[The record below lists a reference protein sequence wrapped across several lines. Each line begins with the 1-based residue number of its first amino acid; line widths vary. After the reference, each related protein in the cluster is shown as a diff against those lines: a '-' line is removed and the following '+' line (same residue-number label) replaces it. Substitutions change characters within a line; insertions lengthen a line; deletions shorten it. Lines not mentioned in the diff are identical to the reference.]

1 MPKIYLSILLCF
13 TFYLVKSQNLI
24 KNYVKQNTSQ
34 ILTIEPDSTDY
45 TDLQSIG
52 DAVGNAKIIMLGEQ
66 YHGDAAT
73 FLAKSRLVKY
83 LHEKK
88 GFNVLAFESDFF
100 ALNEGWDKLPKIK
113 KDIDSFMYNNPFP
126 IWSWCNTCSNLF
138 YTYVAETFK
147 TANPLQITGF
157 DCQVHGL
164 YSVKNMKRQL
174 DSVFN
179 IWIVKQPEI
188 SEAAKSVILFLDS
201 LNSRT
206 MTKDSNICNTL
217 IKNLTIIFNDIKN
230 INTLDHFWAQIIK
243 SLLTEA
249 TEIKAYLLKDKT
261 QYHIRD
267 MQMAENI
274 DWLCKNKYINEKIII
289 WAHNAHIAK
298 NTGDI
303 FNFSSSDNNM
313 MGSYIDRNPD
323 LKSKVYIM
331 GFTSYEGSSSF
342 ANTTKLNRDLEKPKK
357 NSFENWIDRKY
368 DYAFVDFKK
377 FNELNP
383 GFTTGFFM
391 KGSIYSSHHNYIYN
405 WTNIFDGVFFIRQMY
420 GCKQPFASVSSTATV
435 KEQ

>member
-1 MPKIYLSILLCF
+1 MPKFYLSILLCF

-45 TDLQSIG
+45 ADLQSIG
-52 DAVGNAKIIMLGEQ
+52 DAIGNAKIIMLGEQ

-73 FLAKSRLVKY
+73 FLAKSRLIKY

-217 IKNLTIIFNDIKN
+217 IKNLTIIFDNIKN
-230 INTLDHFWAQIIK
+230 INTFDHFWVQIIK

-289 WAHNAHIAK
+289 WAHNAHVAK

-357 NSFENWIDRKY
+357 NSFENWIDRRY